1 MSQLMGVFEKMEDAV
16 EAAYQAYVELS
27 ANFSTEERQTFIDAI
42 KEEALKVVNEETKA
56 EFEETGYGRLEEKL
70 VKNYG
75 SIAENPGT
83 ESLHHKVMASG
94 KGVTVEFAAPVGLV
108 GALTPVTNGLVTVAC
123 NTMSML
129 AAGNTIVFNPHPAGK
144 HAAAKTVDLINKA
157 VVAKGGPAN
166 VCTCISEP
174 TKDSL
179 KVIMD
184 SPKVSLM
191 IGTGGPGMVATLMAG
206 NKKVVAAGPGNVPVV
221 VDETADAVKAAQ
233 TLAGFVPFENN
244 MLCITEKVAFVVES
258 QYDTFIKTMQECG
271 ARLLTKEE
279 GEKVTARMISAN
291 DRGGFDPDKKFVGK
305 DANVILKE
313 AGIEVDESVDLKLAI
328 IECKMGDPYV
338 MCEQLMPVFPVVK
351 CKDFEEA
358 ANWAIEAEHGYHH
371 SAAIWTK
378 DLSRATKFG
387 RRIGVTCLAMN
398 GPTVGATGVGGTGF
412 GSSTIAT
419 TTGEGFTTPNTFTR
433 VRRFAMCGGDG
444 YIG

>member
-1 MSQLMGVFEKMEDAV
+1 MSELMGVFENIQDAV
-16 EAAYQAYVELS
+16 DAAAKAYEELS
-27 ANFSTEERQTFIDAI
+27 MNFSTEERQAFIDAI
-42 KEEALKVVNEETKA
+42 KEEGLKVVNEETRY

-83 ESLHHKVMASG
+83 ESLQHKVMASG

-108 GALTPVTNGLVTVAC
+108 GALTPVTNGFVTVFC

-144 HAAAKTVDLINKA
+144 MSAAKAVDIINRA

-166 VCTCISEP
+166 VCTCTDNP

-184 SPKVSLM
+184 DPKVAMM
-191 IGTGGPGMVATLMAG
+191 IGTGGPAMVATLMAG
-206 NKKVVAAGPGNVPVV
+206 TKKVVAAGPGNVPVV
-221 VDETADAVKAAQ
+221 VDETVDAKAAAQ
-233 TLAGFVPFENN
+233 TLYNFIPFENN
-244 MLCITEKVAFVVES
+244 MLCITEKVAFVVEDV
-258 QYDTFIKTMQECG
+258 YDDFIEGMREAG
-271 ARLLTKEE
+271 ARILTEEEKHKCEEALLIPHEPYYE
-279 GEKVTARMISAN
+279 PN
-291 DRGGFDPDKKFVGK
+291 KKFVGK
-305 DANVILKE
+305 DANVCLKA

-328 IECKMGDPYV
+328 IECANEDPYV
-338 MCEQLMPVFPVVK
+338 ACEQLMPVFPVVK
-351 CKDFEEA
+351 CKDAQDAMEK
-358 ANWAIEAEHGYHH
+358 AIVAEHGYHH

-378 DLSRATKFG
+378 DLDRATWYG

-433 VRRFAMCGGDG
+433 VRRFAMCGGAG